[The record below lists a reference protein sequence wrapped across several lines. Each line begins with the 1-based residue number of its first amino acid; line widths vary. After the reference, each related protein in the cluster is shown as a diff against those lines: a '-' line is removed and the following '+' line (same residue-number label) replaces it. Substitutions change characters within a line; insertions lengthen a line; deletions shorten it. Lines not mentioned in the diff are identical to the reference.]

1 MFVFYLSI
9 ILFVIGLVF
18 IEDVE
23 VVFILK
29 GVALVIVFE
38 VLVIVVVLL
47 ERLVIEFGLFV
58 LFGELLK
65 LNLVDGKGL
74 LVGDVEL
81 VDVVVFIV
89 NRFGVGVD
97 VGVLVF
103 GVVVVI
109 VVVLLMG
116 LVAVKDIVLVVLIDI
131 GVVFIVEGDIFVID
145 GVEILVDKIFVKW
158 ENEKIVII
166 IFLKF

>member
-58 LFGELLK
+58 LFGELSK

-116 LVAVKDIVLVVLIDI
+116 LVAVKDIGLVVLIDI
-131 GVVFIVEGDIFVID
+131 GIVFIVEGVIFVID

-158 ENEKIVII
+158 VNEKIVII